1 MKTFFGFLCFVLLAQ
16 GVGGLLYELTGGWFR
31 LWSLVARFDVFDG
44 YEIYVSVVL
53 IVAGVAMGAVAEA
66 VEGRVAPSSGDQEGK
81 GS

>member
-1 MKTFFGFLCFVLLAQ
+1 MLAQ

-53 IVAGVAMGAVAEA
+53 IVAGVAMGAAAEA
-66 VEGRVAPSSGDQEGK
+66 VERSAAPASRDQEGK